1 MRNLRAA
8 ACKRMHKLDR
18 DLQTAPLARMI
29 LTKPPV
35 RRATHPLREAT
46 GNLDEFR
53 IRRRD
58 LIGGV
63 IHEYGQAAGPWTR
76 FGVTSGGVVTS
87 APWVPSVATAAEGLG
102 GAG

>member
-63 IHEYGQAAGPWTR
+63 IHEYAQAAGPWQMLMAR
-76 FGVTSGGVVTS
+76 VMAWQYLVHLLMMVI
-87 APWVPSVATAAEGLG
+87 
-102 GAG
+102 